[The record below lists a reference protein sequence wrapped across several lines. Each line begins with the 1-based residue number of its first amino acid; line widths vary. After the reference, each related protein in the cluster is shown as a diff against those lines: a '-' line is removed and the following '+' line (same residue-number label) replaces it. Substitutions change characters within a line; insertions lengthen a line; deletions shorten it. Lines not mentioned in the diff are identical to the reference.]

1 MQKHKPDNAVF
12 SMKHNYNDGLLPC
25 CNAGA
30 PAIKAAGLAGCKKM
44 GISRLNK
51 EFESRFQ

>member
-51 EFESRFQ
+51 EFENRFQ